1 MKAKVYVR
9 HLKSEYQKERR
20 TKFLPLSNEMTDEI
34 KTLLLSG
41 SDKINTNLGTKS
53 KIFYVRRACCT
64 SRVKFP

>member
-41 SDKINTNLGTKS
+41 SDKIKTNLGTKS
-53 KIFYVRRACCT
+53 KIFLL
-64 SRVKFP
+64 